1 MNGYDGLT
9 EEQFYEMMSP
19 EYRKKW
25 PTEID
30 TLCKEND
37 KESLADKYIEERNK
51 ARQYREKC
59 SELRD
64 KNQQLHKTY
73 LLTLKENKDLQ
84 KEIRKSKERLISHRL
99 KSFVAKG
106 FNKMGFVP
114 K

>member
-51 ARQYREKC
+51 ARQYREKRDNYFDRKNKIRA
-59 SELRD
+59 ELIEEQK
-64 KNQQLHKTY
+64 KNRL
-73 LLTLKENKDLQ
+73 LQ
-84 KEIRKSKERLISHRL
+84 KEVDELKGHLISYRL
-99 KSFVAKG
+99 GAFTAKV
-106 FNKMGFVP
+106 FNKLGYVR